1 MKSDWK
7 SWKVD
12 GLPNFEFL
20 WDRRNFF
27 YTNHVHEGFNID
39 FVQSGVL
46 EYRIGVRTLLAH
58 PGDLVWIDRHEVH
71 EARSLTNDPMVRSLF
86 LSEHFVISLAMEL
99 KMNKV
104 GRLIHP
110 VIRDE
115 VLSEQI
121 ECIHRIAEAPFDKL
135 EIDGLL
141 TNTVSCI
148 LLRDSSVKISLETEN
163 DGHAAVNQVKEYLLA
178 HYEANISLRDLAE
191 MVDLHPSYLV
201 RLFRNHVGV
210 PPYEFLTQI
219 RMARA
224 RNLLAA
230 GMAPATVAASV
241 GLSDQSHLTRM
252 FKRSTGMTPGSY
264 ARNQLIIQ

>member
-1 MKSDWK
+1 MKSDSKNWK
-7 SWKVD
+7 IG
-12 GLPNFEFL
+12 GLPEFEFL
-20 WDRRNFF
+20 WDRGNLF
-27 YTNHVHEGFNID
+27 YAHHVHEGFNID

-71 EARSLTNDPMVRSLF
+71 EARSLTKDPMVRSLL
-86 LSEHFVISLAMEL
+86 LSERFVISLGMKL
-99 KMNKV
+99 KMRKA

-115 VLSEQI
+115 QLSAQI
-121 ECIHRIAEAPFDKL
+121 ESIHRIAEAPFDKL
-135 EIDGLL
+135 EIDTLL
-141 TNTVSCI
+141 TTTLSDI
-148 LLRDSSVKISLETEN
+148 LVRDSSFETPLTTEN
-163 DGHAAVNQVKEYLLA
+163 DDHAGVNKVKEYLLA
-178 HYEANISLRDLAE
+178 YYEKKISLRDLAE
-191 MVDLHPSYLV
+191 MVDLNPSYLV
-201 RLFRNHVGV
+201 RVFRNHVGV

-224 RNLLAA
+224 RNLLSA
-230 GMAPATVAASV
+230 GMSPANVAAAV

-264 ARNQLIIQ
+264 AQSQLIIQ